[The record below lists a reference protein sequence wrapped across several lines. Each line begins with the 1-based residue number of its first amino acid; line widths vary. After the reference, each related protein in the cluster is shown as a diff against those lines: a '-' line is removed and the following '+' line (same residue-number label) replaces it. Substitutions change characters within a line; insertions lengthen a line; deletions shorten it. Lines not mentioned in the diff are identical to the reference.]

1 MKKYIVLFLIIFLP
15 VFLLVL
21 AFFSMPK
28 FSLFS
33 SVDGQVLSGGKAVA
47 WLQITRKSHS
57 RMYDGD
63 TGGTSE
69 KEGTPVYF
77 TETTI
82 TDSAGKFHFPE
93 RVATGLK
100 KWLVWLPHEPYIDQE
115 ITLMHEGKEQMLYVG
130 TKRNYDTDGELQ
142 VWKFLDKNGAV
153 QKLKTP
159 TPDGDAGRDPSWIL
173 TPFPRPIHLICDLSD
188 TTMRS
193 YDTDD
198 NELSLNPFRGI
209 CILK

>member
-1 MKKYIVLFLIIFLP
+1 
-15 VFLLVL
+15 
-21 AFFSMPK
+21 MPK
-28 FSLFS
+28 YSLFS
-33 SVDGQVLSGGKAVA
+33 VVDGQLLDAGKPVEWA
-47 WLQITRKSHS
+47 QIVRQSHS
-57 RMYDGD
+57 RWFDGYEGASS
-63 TGGTSE
+63 TQ
-69 KEGTPVYF
+69 EGTPKYF

-82 TDSAGKFHFPE
+82 TDKEGKFHFGE
-93 RVATGLK
+93 RLP
-100 KWLVWLPHEPYIDQE
+100 KWNISRLIGWLPHEPYIDQE

-142 VWKFLDKNGAV
+142 VWKFLDKNGVV

-159 TPDGDAGRDPSWIL
+159 TPDGDAGRDPSWTL